1 MVGGIWFV
9 STQKVIARAG
19 LVIWPIVGVLTSCP
33 LWGAVMAVMTIP
45 LAQLL
50 EEERLIND
58 QDSGRK

>member
-1 MVGGIWFV
+1 
-9 STQKVIARAG
+9 
-19 LVIWPIVGVLTSCP
+19 
-33 LWGAVMAVMTIP
+33 MAVMTIP